1 MEAFPLPGSGPSRAL
16 RNRPSAIDKVGTALA
31 LSADVV
37 LYRQGEPA
45 GSLYYLD
52 SGAVTIGARSS
63 DGEQIVVAIHG
74 PGTFFGAR
82 SLGEEAH
89 NTTATAL
96 LASTV
101 VRIAKAAMAEL
112 LRTDPLFA
120 RHFALH
126 MMRRAASLEEERIDR
141 AVNSIEK
148 RLARTLLILAS
159 LDADGD
165 ADGVLERITE
175 AMLAKILTAEP
186 SCIRKLLQ
194 KFRGDGHLGP
204 GEALSV
210 HSSLARVLLATPLA
224 ETPSPFD
231 EVVGLRW

>member
-1 MEAFPLPGSGPSRAL
+1 MQAFPLPGSRLGRPA

-31 LSADVV
+31 LSADDV

-45 GSLYYLD
+45 ATLYYLD
-52 SGAVTIGARSS
+52 SGAVTIGAQSPG
-63 DGEQIVVAIHG
+63 GEPIVVAIHG

-89 NTTATAL
+89 DATATAL
-96 LASTV
+96 LESTV
-101 VRIAKAAMAEL
+101 VRVSKAVVGEL

-126 MMRRAASLEEERIDR
+126 MMRRVASLEEEQIDR

-159 LDADGD
+159 LDADSD
-165 ADGVLERITE
+165 AASVLERITDV
-175 AMLAKILTAEP
+175 MLAKILAAEP

-204 GEALSV
+204 GEALAV
-210 HSSLARVLLATPLA
+210 HSSLARVLLPAPLA

-231 EVVGLRW
+231 EVAGLRW